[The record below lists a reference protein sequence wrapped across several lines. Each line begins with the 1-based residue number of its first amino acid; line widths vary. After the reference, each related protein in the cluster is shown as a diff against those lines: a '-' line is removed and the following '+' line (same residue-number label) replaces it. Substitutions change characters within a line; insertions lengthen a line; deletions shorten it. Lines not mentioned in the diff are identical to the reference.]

1 MREKCDL
8 SMSEVSG
15 RETEGQWNV
24 LPRENG
30 GPAEVE
36 ARGQIRTKHDSVH
49 ENGTTKGRHRAHL

>member
-1 MREKCDL
+1 
-8 SMSEVSG
+8 
-15 RETEGQWNV
+15 